1 MKNLLQNKTA
11 LVTGATAGIGLS
23 TARLLASHGAKVFA
37 LGRREDRLLQVQKE
51 FPKLIHPVVCDLTGN
66 LKELDDKIPFSEID
80 ILINNAGLALGTEK
94 IDKTPV
100 ADWKQMFET
109 NVFGLIAL
117 TQKVLP
123 SMIDKNR
130 GDIVN
135 LGSIAGYQTYS
146 GGSIYNATKFAVRA
160 LTEAWRKDLLGKN
173 IRVIGIHP
181 GMVET
186 EFSEV
191 RLKGNKEQAKKV
203 YQGFQPLTAADIA
216 ESIVWS
222 LQRPSHVNIESLV
235 IMPTAQAAVG
245 MVAKSE

>member
-1 MKNLLQNKTA
+1 
-11 LVTGATAGIGLS
+11 
-23 TARLLASHGAKVFA
+23 
-37 LGRREDRLLQVQKE
+37 
-51 FPKLIHPVVCDLTGN
+51 
-66 LKELDDKIPFSEID
+66 
-80 ILINNAGLALGTEK
+80 
-94 IDKTPV
+94 
-100 ADWKQMFET
+100 
-109 NVFGLIAL
+109 
-117 TQKVLP
+117 
-123 SMIDKNR
+123 MIDKNR